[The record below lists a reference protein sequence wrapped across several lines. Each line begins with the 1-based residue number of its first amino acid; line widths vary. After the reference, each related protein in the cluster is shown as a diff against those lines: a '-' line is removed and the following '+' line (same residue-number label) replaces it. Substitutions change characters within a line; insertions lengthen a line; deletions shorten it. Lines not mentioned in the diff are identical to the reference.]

1 MSTINAKQDAKI
13 GKMAAKAADLGQFA
27 QAVWAVKDLESKKV
41 KAREMAEQFEVGGK
55 ADFLKAV
62 DEITTAFKLD
72 SLISNTLLKGE
83 GKSSK
88 RY

>member
-1 MSTINAKQDAKI
+1 MSTINARNDAKV
-13 GKMAAKAADLGQFA
+13 GKMAAKAADLGPLA
-27 QAVWAVKDLESKKV
+27 QAVWLAKDLESKKAR
-41 KAREMAEQFEVGGK
+41 AREMAEAFEVGGK

-62 DEITTAFKLD
+62 EEITTTAKLD

-88 RY
+88 RF